1 MTTTTFKSVYSAENL
16 LFAVTVQAQL
26 EEAGF
31 PTRLT
36 TAASGGYLEIEVPA
50 EMFEAAVNMLFVE
63 PRTGEIYRG
72 HAH

>member
-31 PTRLT
+31 PTRLMT
-36 TAASGGYLEIEVPA
+36 SASSGYLEIEVPV
-50 EMFEAAVNMLFVE
+50 EMVDCALNMLFVE
-63 PRTGEIYRG
+63 PRTGELYNG